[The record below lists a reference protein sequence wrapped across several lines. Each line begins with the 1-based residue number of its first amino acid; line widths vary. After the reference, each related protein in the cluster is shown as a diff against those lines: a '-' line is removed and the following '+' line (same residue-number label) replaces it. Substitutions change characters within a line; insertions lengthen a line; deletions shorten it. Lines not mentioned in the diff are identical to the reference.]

1 MATIILN
8 VSIYL
13 LLSNNV
19 KWIKFSIEIFFRF
32 CWLVFK
38 CVYGR
43 LKNFNSI
50 LEDLHRTQMQW
61 TIWDTD
67 LRDAVRLQVA
77 EVLLPAYRSFIKR
90 YRWIHP
96 FFFPIIICLKWKKW
110 LITSN
115 CLFWVCNIVLC
126 LIFVYFCFI
135 VFVLCFWNTV
145 LY

>member
-90 YRWIHP
+90 YSSILTSDTGHSNKYMKYSPEDLESLLGEFFEGKIITEHHKGFLNGRWFRI
-96 FFFPIIICLKWKKW
+96 
-110 LITSN
+110 
-115 CLFWVCNIVLC
+115 LFE
-126 LIFVYFCFI
+126 
-135 VFVLCFWNTV
+135 
-145 LY
+145 

>member
-1 MATIILN
+1 
-8 VSIYL
+8 
-13 LLSNNV
+13 
-19 KWIKFSIEIFFRF
+19 
-32 CWLVFK
+32 VFK

-90 YRWIHP
+90 YSSILTSDTGHSNKYMKYSP
-96 FFFPIIICLKWKKW
+96 EDLESLLGEFFEGKIITEHHKGFL
-110 LITSN
+110 N
-115 CLFWVCNIVLC
+115 GR
-126 LIFVYFCFI
+126 
-135 VFVLCFWNTV
+135 
-145 LY
+145 